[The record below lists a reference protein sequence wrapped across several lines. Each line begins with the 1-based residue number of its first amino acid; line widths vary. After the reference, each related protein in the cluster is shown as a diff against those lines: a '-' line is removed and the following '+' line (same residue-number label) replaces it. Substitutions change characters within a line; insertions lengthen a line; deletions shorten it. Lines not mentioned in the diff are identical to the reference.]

1 MTMANQGYCIDQLDK
16 RVIVVVVVVVVRL
29 VTALTNML
37 CLTVP
42 CPNDHDDG
50 DASTRI
56 HSGGV

>member
-16 RVIVVVVVVVVRL
+16 RVIVVVVVVVRL

-42 CPNDHDDG
+42 CPNDDGDGG